1 MEKINN
7 LKKISNEIRKKIIQ
21 YSHFSKIPHLASC
34 LSCVDILVS
43 LYFSI
48 AKINPKR
55 PKLKSRDKII
65 LSKGHAAP
73 ALFQILAYAGYFNE
87 KIMYRPNHGGGL
99 FGEHP
104 PKPGLLAGI
113 EAATG
118 SLGHGLPMAVGFSL
132 ASKIKNLE
140 NHNYVIIGDGECNEG
155 SIWEAL
161 MFSRSYNLYNLTI
174 IVDSNGWQATGRT
187 KEILNKT
194 ELSRKFLSFGLDT
207 FSIDGHNFHELNKVL
222 KIKSKYTKAIIAKT
236 VKGKGV
242 SFMED
247 DNNWH
252 YRIPN
257 EIEVKQSL
265 DEIDNL

>member
-1 MEKINN
+1 
-7 LKKISNEIRKKIIQ
+7 
-21 YSHFSKIPHLASC
+21 
-34 LSCVDILVS
+34 
-43 LYFSI
+43 
-48 AKINPKR
+48 
-55 PKLKSRDKII
+55 
-65 LSKGHAAP
+65 
-73 ALFQILAYAGYFNE
+73 
-87 KIMYRPNHGGGL
+87 
-99 FGEHP
+99 
-104 PKPGLLAGI
+104 
-113 EAATG
+113 
-118 SLGHGLPMAVGFSL
+118 
-132 ASKIKNLE
+132 
-140 NHNYVIIGDGECNEG
+140 
-155 SIWEAL
+155 
-161 MFSRSYNLYNLTI
+161 MFSRSYNLNNLTI